1 MEVTEMFPVNELKH
15 LEEILIRELTE
26 KEQKDLDDCFE
37 EVWKEMKGE
46 N

>member
-26 KEQKDLDDCFE
+26 EEQKDLDEGFE
-37 EVWKEMKGE
+37 EIW
-46 N
+46 